1 MSEAFHIPVLLHE
14 SVDALL
20 VDRTGVFVD
29 VTFGGGGHSRLILD
43 KINGDSRLLA
53 FDRDPIVQQHLPD
66 DARFTLIPWN
76 YRHLKK
82 MLRAAG
88 VTGVQGI
95 LADLGVSSHQF
106 DAGERGFSFRTDA
119 PLDMRMNTEAP
130 FHAGHLLAEASAPAL
145 QQIFSEYA
153 ELRNARQLAM
163 EIVATRQMKP
173 LRTTGDLMAVA
184 EKVMK
189 GERHKYLAQVFQ
201 ALRIAVNDELTSLKE
216 MLSDAADVLL
226 PGGRLVV
233 ITYHSLEDRLVKA
246 AFRNEAARDDV
257 TNMTGQRKELYRVIT
272 KKPILPGREEMRI
285 NSRATSA
292 KLRVAERI

>member
-1 MSEAFHIPVLLHE
+1 MSDAFHIPVLLHE

-20 VDRTGVFVD
+20 VEKTGVFVD
-29 VTFGGGGHSRLILD
+29 VTFGGGGHTRHILD
-43 KINGDSRLLA
+43 KINGDSRVIA

-66 DARFTLIPWN
+66 DPRFTLVPWN
-76 YRHLKK
+76 YRHMKR
-82 MLRAAG
+82 MLRVAG
-88 VTGVQGI
+88 ISGVQGI

-106 DAGERGFSFRTDA
+106 DAGERGFSFRNDA
-119 PLDMRMNTEAP
+119 PLDMRMNPEAHV
-130 FHAGHLLAEASAPAL
+130 HAGHILSSASAADL
-145 QQIFSEYA
+145 QQIFSDYA

-163 EIVATRQMKP
+163 EIVASRELMP
-173 LRTTGDLMAVA
+173 IRTTGDLMTIA

-201 ALRIAVNDELTSLKE
+201 ALRIAVNDELESLKE
-216 MLSDAADVLL
+216 MLRDAAYVLS

-246 AFRNEAARDDV
+246 AFRNESTQDDI
-257 TNMTGQRKELYRVIT
+257 TNMTGQREALYKVIT
-272 KKPILPGREEMRI
+272 KKPILPGKEEMKR